1 MIKKIFGKKLKL
13 DRFISSTGSTLTD
26 DIKSYCTKK
35 GPEYYEYDSF
45 ELKGGLVDDY
55 ELSRRIGKGKFSEVF
70 LARNILNSEKV
81 VIKML
86 KKGIQIISLC

>member
-1 MIKKIFGKKLKL
+1 MLGRTIT
-13 DRFISSTGSTLTD
+13 SSSNSNLTD
-26 DIKSYCTKK
+26 DIRSYCTNR
-35 GPEYYEYDSF
+35 GPEYYDYESF
-45 ELKGGLVDDY
+45 KLEGGLVDDY

-86 KKGIQIISLC
+86 KKGIVTPILLIK